1 MKLWCDR
8 CHEAVE
14 PEVHREYDIPNAN
27 VGGYEVEELYIC
39 PICGSEV
46 YQDPG
51 TCVIC
56 GEPIDPDSELCDNC
70 REKIAYMIDDT
81 FGEYD
86 RQNVLDG
93 LTIYADQGGAA

>member
-14 PEVHREYDIPNAN
+14 PEAHREYDIPNAN

-51 TCVIC
+51 VCTIC
-56 GEPIDPDSELCDNC
+56 GDFDHDRELCSDC
-70 REKIAYMIDDT
+70 
-81 FGEYD
+81 
-86 RQNVLDG
+86 
-93 LTIYADQGGAA
+93 